1 MKLDNATNSVSL
13 IVDIMFLMF
22 SLVRTWML
30 LENVSNL
37 MGVQMLSVWDY
48 LVEAVPHVCF
58 FVSLLF
64 VSVPNRFLIWPNAIE
79 QEAYKRQLKM
89 VWATINGHQVGA
101 PAESLDFG
109 HNVVVRHDGFTPKLI
124 LS

>member
-1 MKLDNATNSVSL
+1 M
-13 IVDIMFLMF
+13 
-22 SLVRTWML
+22 
-30 LENVSNL
+30 
-37 MGVQMLSVWDY
+37 
-48 LVEAVPHVCF
+48 CF
-58 FVSLLF
+58 CFCPCVLF
-64 VSVPNRFLIWPNAIE
+64 VSVPSRFLIRPNATE

-109 HNVVVRHDGFTPKLI
+109 HNVVVRHDCFTPKLI